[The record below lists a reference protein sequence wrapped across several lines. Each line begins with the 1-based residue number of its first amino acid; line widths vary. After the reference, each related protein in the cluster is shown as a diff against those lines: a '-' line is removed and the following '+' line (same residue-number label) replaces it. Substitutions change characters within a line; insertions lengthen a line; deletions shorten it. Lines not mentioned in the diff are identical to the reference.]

1 MRRFAV
7 ILAGGEGR
15 RAGGMIPKQFVK
27 MNDKPVVWW
36 SMIAFK
42 KADPDITLIIVLNP
56 GYFDDWEI
64 MIERMP
70 EEERIPHVLSCGG
83 KDRAHSAYNGLLTV
97 KELLEQEGIDGDE
110 EVKVAIHDGARPLV
124 SPKMIEEGFEALTPG
139 YGVIPAVKST
149 SSLRKVENP
158 EKAFSGSRNFPVDR
172 NEYFE
177 VQTPQSFFFKDIFNA
192 YSNRDDS
199 RFTDDASLAERYGT
213 KIRLIDGEYSN
224 IKVTNPIDFAVARAL
239 MNSNKK

>member
-1 MRRFAV
+1 M
-7 ILAGGEGR
+7 
-15 RAGGMIPKQFVK
+15 
-27 MNDKPVVWW
+27 
-36 SMIAFK
+36 
-42 KADPDITLIIVLNP
+42 
-56 GYFDDWEI
+56 
-64 MIERMP
+64 
-70 EEERIPHVLSCGG
+70 
-83 KDRAHSAYNGLLTV
+83 
-97 KELLEQEGIDGDE
+97 
-110 EVKVAIHDGARPLV
+110 
-124 SPKMIEEGFEALTPG
+124 
-139 YGVIPAVKST
+139 
-149 SSLRKVENP
+149 ENP